1 MINPNFTRGE
11 YWLLETVAEIKFPI
25 RLLDDRE
32 SLEIELNKPSHG
44 MNRNLLIDTIQ
55 KLFSNGLITAFRIG
69 DTANDFIFSKEQ
81 LEAAFNER
89 KLKKGDYYYGL
100 TKKGGQYWE
109 AFASPNW
116 DYYIDVG
123 YIPIENGNYDDG
135 ELICSVKSNLEKY
148 FKSVCYH
155 EYDVD
160 EKSIQWD
167 TVEPWEATYWKELP
181 MGYRVRFH
189 GKMKESY
196 LNSSVPLYPYW
207 YHDRWYSWQ

>member
-1 MINPNFTRGE
+1 MINPSLTRGE
-11 YWLLETVAEIKFPI
+11 YWLLESAAEFQIPF
-25 RLLDDRE
+25 RYLDSEDLDI
-32 SLEIELNKPSHG
+32 SLNKPGHG
-44 MNRNLLIDTIQ
+44 LGSPQLIKTLQ
-55 KLFSNGLITAFRIG
+55 KLYSEGLIFASRI
-69 DTANDFIFSKEQ
+69 DDNIDSFTFTKEQ
-81 LEAAFNER
+81 LEAAFKE
-89 KLKKGDYYYGL
+89 KLSKYNRYYGL

-123 YIPIENGNYDDG
+123 YVPIENGNYDDG

-167 TVEPWEATYWKELP
+167 KVEPWEATYWKELP
-181 MGYRVRFH
+181 IGYRVRFH
-189 GKMKESY
+189 GKEKENY
-196 LNSSVPLYPYW
+196 LNSDKPREPYW
-207 YHDRWYSWQ
+207 YHDMWYNWK